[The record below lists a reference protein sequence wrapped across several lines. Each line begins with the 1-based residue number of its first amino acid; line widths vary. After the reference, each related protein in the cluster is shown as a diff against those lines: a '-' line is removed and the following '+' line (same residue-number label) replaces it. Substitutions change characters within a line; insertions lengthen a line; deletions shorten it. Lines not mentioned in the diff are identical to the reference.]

1 MRISTLSPLLSSTKH
16 NLFVVKQFGQN
27 PNGKDGVEDV
37 RANSNNGVYHMH
49 LVLKQGRKDGY
60 RVIERDNVI

>member
-1 MRISTLSPLLSSTKH
+1 MKKRRRYSNYGANLTNLCFYVPPLFAKH

-37 RANSNNGVYHMH
+37 RANGN
-49 LVLKQGRKDGY
+49 
-60 RVIERDNVI
+60 